1 MSQALGITVDNS
13 VYKVAIEYQSMKRT
27 FEITEASG
35 KGSAISGKVRLDP
48 IGRYYSYKMKFRALP
63 DFPTEYD
70 RLFLTLSQ
78 PVYSHEFTIPF
89 GQINYTF
96 NVMIESGD
104 DIYQGSFKDLSAG
117 VYASYHRWDELE
129 ITFTPV
135 DPISQSALEA
145 LFANIG
151 GS

>member
-13 VYKVAIEYQSMKRT
+13 TYNVAIEYQSMKRA
-27 FEITEASG
+27 FEITEGSG

-48 IGRYYSYKMKFRALP
+48 VGRYYSYKMKFRALP

-78 PVYSHEFTIPF
+78 PVYSHEITLPF
-89 GQINYTF
+89 GQRTYTF
-96 NVMIESGD
+96 NAMIESGKD
-104 DIYQGSFKDLSAG
+104 TYQGSFKDVCGG

-129 ITFTPV
+129 ITFTPA
-135 DPISQSALEA
+135 DPISQDAVETLIA
-145 LFANIG
+145 DLG
-151 GS
+151 GT